1 MSSNEFFPFVRNLKF
16 SLVMSLSYRITCK
29 NINNNNNKQTCNNF
43 IYINGPQQYCKR
55 CKAITNVNIL

>member
-1 MSSNEFFPFVRNLKF
+1 
-16 SLVMSLSYRITCK
+16 MSLSYRITCK
-29 NINNNNNKQTCNNF
+29 NINNNNNNKQTCNNF